1 MMVLRVFE
9 RTYNVYTKQLGL
21 ERGENEFVHGW
32 ACSTNIAMMEKLTI
46 TIDKSIAMMEKLTI
60 IIYKNRA

>member
-32 ACSTNIAMMEKLTI
+32 ARSRN
-46 TIDKSIAMMEKLTI
+46 IAMMEKLTI
-60 IIYKNRA
+60 IIYKSRA